1 MEWEEL
7 SWADR
12 RGVLTSYEI
21 VYDDMTSDQCPAT
34 NSFDNTLSVNKESL
48 DFVINDLDPGLQ
60 YCVGV
65 AAKTSAGIG
74 VFMFTVIPCT
84 QVIII

>member
-7 SWADR
+7 SWEDR

-34 NSFDNTLSVNKESL
+34 NSFDNTLSVNEGSL
-48 DFVINDLDPGLQ
+48 NFVINDLYPGLQ

-74 VFMFTVIPCT
+74 EFSFKVIPCM
-84 QVIII
+84 QVITV